1 MLLRYTM
8 AITHTASLPMADARK
23 IIDEIKDIDL
33 GDGVA
38 LFQQVMLLLH
48 MRLST
53 NISCCWRIALS
64 VSSHTILRQSWE
76 KIKAEQVHH
85 TRPLAEG

>member
-64 VSSHTILRQSWE
+64 VSSHNNLETILGENQGGAGASHQ
-76 KIKAEQVHH
+76 AVS
-85 TRPLAEG
+85 